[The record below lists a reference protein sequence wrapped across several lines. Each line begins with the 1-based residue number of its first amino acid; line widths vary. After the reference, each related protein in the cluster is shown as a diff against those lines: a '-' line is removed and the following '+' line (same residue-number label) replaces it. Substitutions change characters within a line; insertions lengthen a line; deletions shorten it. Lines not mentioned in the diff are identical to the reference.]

1 MSIFLLYQSY
11 MFQPLSW
18 TITAP
23 EPSMKGM
30 YANMPV
36 VSWEGQWCLCFV
48 LDRSV
53 VCEVWSC
60 FLRYFFTVF
69 QRVHLITF
77 LFEKEEFST
86 FIWGYFK
93 VLFKGFCEMMIS
105 ILDSQAKYLCSY
117 ISWNTWSG
125 RYFLTNLVYW
135 CFEFVHC
142 FIVITRNINENTSW
156 LNYCLGKEK
165 SNYY

>member
-11 MFQPLSW
+11 MFQLLSW

-30 YANMPV
+30 YSNMPV
-36 VSWEGQWCLCFV
+36 VSWEDQWWLCFV

-53 VCEVWSC
+53 VCEVVSLGISSLC
-60 FLRYFFTVF
+60 FRECI
-69 QRVHLITF
+69 LITF
-77 LFEKEEFST
+77 LFEKEESST

-93 VLFKGFCEMMIS
+93 VLFKGSCEMMIS

-142 FIVITRNINENTSW
+142 FIVITRNINENASW